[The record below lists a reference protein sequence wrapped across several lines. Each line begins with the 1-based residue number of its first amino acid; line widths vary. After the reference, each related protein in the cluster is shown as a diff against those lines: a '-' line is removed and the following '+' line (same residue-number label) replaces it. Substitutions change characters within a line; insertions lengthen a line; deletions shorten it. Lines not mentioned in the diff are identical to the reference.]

1 MGPDAEMSNMSW
13 RCCCQLS
20 EEASRIYAF
29 FFLKLRRQFS
39 EIAMENTRPTS
50 TPWKSK
56 EISLLGND
64 DVPGRQKIEKLCC
77 IFYSLKQ
84 QKALSPQYLSIPSCH
99 QESLLIQLSPFIL
112 FQLPSS
118 AVEKRIFG
126 YFAMRR
132 GQEKCILLSEGLP
145 TSHSHM

>member
-1 MGPDAEMSNMSW
+1 MSIHVLPEKVLIILHFPTSDFLLFQNFFSISLKVVYVIFAIKCHAFYFLQEPECGRKRDISQSRWQCYLESDGGGVGKQMGPDAEMSNMSW

-64 DVPGRQKIEKLCC
+64 DVPGR
-77 IFYSLKQ
+77 
-84 QKALSPQYLSIPSCH
+84 
-99 QESLLIQLSPFIL
+99 
-112 FQLPSS
+112 
-118 AVEKRIFG
+118 
-126 YFAMRR
+126 
-132 GQEKCILLSEGLP
+132 
-145 TSHSHM
+145 